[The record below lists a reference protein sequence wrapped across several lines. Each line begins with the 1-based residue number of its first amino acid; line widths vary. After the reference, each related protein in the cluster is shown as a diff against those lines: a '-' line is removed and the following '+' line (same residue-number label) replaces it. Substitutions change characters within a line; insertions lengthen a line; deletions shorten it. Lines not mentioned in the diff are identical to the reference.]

1 MKLSSVVEV
10 PFCIVWIEMIVFL
23 SLPTGYNGTPFIVGQ
38 GDWLGCA
45 ISGCVVIFL
54 DFSVS
59 ILIYTLKSK
68 AKMT

>member
-1 MKLSSVVEV
+1 MMV
-10 PFCIVWIEMIVFL
+10 CL

-38 GDWLGCA
+38 RDWLGCA

-59 ILIYTLKSK
+59 ILIYTFKSK
-68 AKMT
+68 ANMT